1 MKSKKLSW
9 EIGTGYDLFASLYV
23 LHNPAKFG
31 LRASWAAG
39 VRSRLPSKERE
50 TLERAQ
56 SVIRIPLHWLHSL
69 QSEKNSISVLWAME
83 QILPAKRL
91 EILGLSPMIKN
102 DFRDILVGVAER
114 GSWDKDDQAEIRGVA
129 RKYKISLRPKVFR
142 TMLDLWSE
150 PEEFGEDYL
159 KALTTYHQV
168 FFMEEERHIWS
179 ALEQAMERA
188 KGLSQKMNLEDLI
201 ETLSQG
207 VHFAEI
213 AEIDELVMVPS
224 YWLSPLVMFEKIT
237 QEKGIFLFGA
247 RSENVSL
254 IPGDVIPPKLLLVLK
269 TLSDPTRLRILRY
282 MAHEQITPAEL
293 ARRLRLRA
301 PTVTHHLNALR
312 LAGLV
317 YLSLDEQHERQYQAR
332 LETINSVFNILN
344 EFLGNKTTNE

>member
-1 MKSKKLSW
+1 MTDKNKSENKGEKEDIVKDKDIDEEATTKTQKKREIYKGKWYVVHTQSGFEMKAKELSW

-91 EILGLSPMIKN
+91 EVLGLSPMIKN

-114 GSWDKDDQAEIRGVA
+114 GSWNKDDQVEIRAVA
-129 RKYKISLRPKVFR
+129 RQYKIPLRPKVFR

-179 ALEQAMERA
+179 ALEQAIQSYYTVLLKFRGCVEMQSSD
-188 KGLSQKMNLEDLI
+188 KSDWVFFPLPVPTII
-201 ETLSQG
+201 EVGVASPMAQG
-207 VHFAEI
+207 QA
-213 AEIDELVMVPS
+213 
-224 YWLSPLVMFEKIT
+224 IT
-237 QEKGIFLFGA
+237 STAIEANTPCETGFNPVGTGI
-247 RSENVSL
+247 
-254 IPGDVIPPKLLLVLK
+254 
-269 TLSDPTRLRILRY
+269 
-282 MAHEQITPAEL
+282 
-293 ARRLRLRA
+293 
-301 PTVTHHLNALR
+301 
-312 LAGLV
+312 
-317 YLSLDEQHERQYQAR
+317 
-332 LETINSVFNILN
+332 
-344 EFLGNKTTNE
+344 